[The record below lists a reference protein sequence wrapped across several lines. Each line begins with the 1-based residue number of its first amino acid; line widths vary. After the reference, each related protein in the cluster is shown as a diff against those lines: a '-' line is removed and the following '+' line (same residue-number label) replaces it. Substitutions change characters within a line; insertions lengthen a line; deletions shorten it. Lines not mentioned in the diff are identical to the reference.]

1 MKAGTAA
8 GVFGGRNKK
17 PTRAIQRSSSSV
29 RKPEHPVCAAPT
41 NRRARCEYLA
51 TYLPNIDH
59 SPFHQSSPIALV
71 PMYLLQTTYLL
82 TPSPPSPTC
91 ARSDSG
97 ISPLFDCMIDEAIVY
112 PPELRSELPRREERP
127 DRVYGLRA
135 TKRLE
140 RILTRVDKRPAASG
154 QCIGDSVRS
163 HPFRDDAEPVHFP
176 FLLLEAKSEKGPES
190 LSDAAN
196 QTAFSIREL
205 LLLQQDLQL
214 AAGEGGPDNCAEPLV
229 WFLSYKGEEWKV
241 CIAYIDK
248 KTDVSRFV
256 SIRVTL
262 RFFYFFF
269 YIYI

>member
-1 MKAGTAA
+1 
-8 GVFGGRNKK
+8 
-17 PTRAIQRSSSSV
+17 
-29 RKPEHPVCAAPT
+29 
-41 NRRARCEYLA
+41 
-51 TYLPNIDH
+51 
-59 SPFHQSSPIALV
+59 
-71 PMYLLQTTYLL
+71 
-82 TPSPPSPTC
+82 
-91 ARSDSG
+91 
-97 ISPLFDCMIDEAIVY
+97 MIDEAIVY

-140 RILTRVDKRPAASG
+140 RMLTRVDKRPAASG

-163 HPFRDDAEPVHFP
+163 HPFREDAEPVHFP

-214 AAGEGGPDNCAEPLV
+214 AAGEGPDCAGPLV

-248 KTDVSRFV
+248 KTEVSRFV
-256 SIRVTL
+256 SIRVL
-262 RFFYFFF
+262 CFYF
-269 YIYI
+269 YIFILIFILQGMRPFH